1 MRSRRSIAEGSDE
14 DRDKDLDRLTDARM
28 SVKMSDMTRIPKPS
42 SESKKNRSRSPVA
55 PSFTLRDLNRQPA
68 KVLAACDMHGTVRI
82 RTRGGRSYSL
92 KRESSEPDR
101 TAKVESLVA
110 RRQRL
115 RQRLRAAGFVPP
127 SPADMEQVNRII
139 AGEE

>member
-1 MRSRRSIAEGSDE
+1 MAGREPVKLGSGAASL
-14 DRDKDLDRLTDARM
+14 KKALMT
-28 SVKMSDMTRIPKPS
+28 VKMSDMRSTSKRAAELKKARSSPS
-42 SESKKNRSRSPVA
+42 VA
-55 PSFTLRDLNRQPA
+55 PSFSLRDLNRQPA
-68 KVLAACDMHGTVRI
+68 KVLAACDLHGTVRL

-92 KRESSEPDR
+92 KRETSEPDR

-115 RQRLRAAGFVPP
+115 RQQLRAAGFVPP
-127 SPADMEQVNRII
+127 SPAEMERINRII